1 MGWEGSGRGGGGGGG
16 GVVKEDGRVRGL
28 RVRRGLPE
36 ACTALSR
43 SLRAKK
49 VARAGVRRAN
59 EGCVQAR
66 ARARARAPCTHS
78 GAGAAAAYDVSKY
91 EHAAAKS
98 RCALDSLAASK

>member
-1 MGWEGSGRGGGGGGG
+1 MGREWARGRRRWRRCGEGGWEGERFASQ
-16 GVVKEDGRVRGL
+16 
-28 RVRRGLPE
+28 
-36 ACTALSR
+36 AW
-43 SLRAKK
+43 
-49 VARAGVRRAN
+49 VARGVHCTFEVAQSEEGRKGGSQACQRRMCAG
-59 EGCVQAR
+59 